1 MMKLVNKWRLANRI
15 TYWLL
20 GITAVLFLIS
30 GFGITE
36 FRTVEFLTF
45 GLFTKVLAFK
55 LHEILWIPFAILLAY
70 HIFQRYFKKR
80 RQRD

>member
-1 MMKLVNKWRLANRI
+1 MMSKANKWQLAKKI

-20 GITAVLFLIS
+20 GITTVLFVVS

-36 FRTVEFLTF
+36 YRTVEFLTF

-55 LHEILWIPFAILLAY
+55 LHEILWIPFVILLVF
-70 HIFQRYFKKR
+70 HIFQRYFKKI
-80 RQRD
+80 RQ